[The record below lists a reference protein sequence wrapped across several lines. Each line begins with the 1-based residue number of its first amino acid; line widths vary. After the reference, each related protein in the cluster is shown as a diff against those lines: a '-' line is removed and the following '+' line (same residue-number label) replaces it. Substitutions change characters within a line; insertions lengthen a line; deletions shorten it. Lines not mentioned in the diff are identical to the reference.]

1 MSDVTIVIPNYNGIS
16 FLDTCLRSV
25 SDLIEVSAQIIV
37 VDNGSSDGSREYVK
51 THFPQCQMICLDK
64 NYGFCRA
71 VNEGIK
77 RADSPYVILLNN
89 DTEVKPDFAMR
100 LLEGIRKD
108 EKRFSCAARML
119 KYQDRGLLDD
129 AGDFYCALGWSIA
142 RGKDQPASRYEKEE
156 PIFSSCAGAAI
167 YRKALVE
174 ELGGFDEAHF
184 AYLEDLDLSWRARIQ
199 GYENWY
205 IPEAE
210 VFHMGSATSGSR
222 YNPFKVVH
230 SAGNNLYMIYKN
242 MPFLQI
248 LLNSPL
254 LLAGIL
260 IKYLFFVKKG
270 FGKEYRK
277 GLRRGLALCRKYSER
292 KVRFRR
298 GQVLNCLRIQLEL
311 WKNILLFLPG
321 GN

>member
-16 FLDTCLRSV
+16 FLDACLRSV
-25 SDLIEVSAQIIV
+25 SELIEVSAEIIV
-37 VDNGSSDGSREYVK
+37 VDNGSTDGSREFVK
-51 THFPQCQMICLDK
+51 THFPQCQLVCLDR

-71 VNEGIK
+71 VNEGIR
-77 RADSPYVILLNN
+77 RANSPYVILLNN
-89 DTEVKPDFAMR
+89 DTEVKPDFAAK

-108 EKRFSCAARML
+108 KKRFSCAARML
-119 KYQDRGLLDD
+119 KYQDHNLLDD
-129 AGDFYCALGWSIA
+129 AGDFYCALGWSLA
-142 RGKDQPASRYEKEE
+142 RGKDKPASRYEKEE
-156 PIFSSCAGAAI
+156 RIFSSCAGAAI
-167 YRKALVE
+167 YQKALVE
-174 ELGGFDEAHF
+174 KLGGFDEAHF
-184 AYLEDLDLSWRARIQ
+184 AYLEDMDLSWRAKIH

-205 IPEAE
+205 IPKAE
-210 VFHMGSATSGSR
+210 MFHMGSATSGSR
-222 YNPFKVVH
+222 YNSFKVVH

-270 FGKEYRK
+270 FGREYRE
-277 GLRRGLALCRKYSER
+277 GLRRGLTLCREHPER
-292 KVRFRR
+292 RVRFRI
-298 GQVLNCLRIQLEL
+298 GQVFACLRIQMEL